1 VKGGK
6 KWFWGEGVS
15 GGGDEGK
22 KGKKEEEGKRG
33 RKKNKYTIKPWTL
46 VELILV

>member
-1 VKGGK
+1 MKKTGVDDVLKGSRGR
-6 KWFWGEGVS
+6 E
-15 GGGDEGK
+15 